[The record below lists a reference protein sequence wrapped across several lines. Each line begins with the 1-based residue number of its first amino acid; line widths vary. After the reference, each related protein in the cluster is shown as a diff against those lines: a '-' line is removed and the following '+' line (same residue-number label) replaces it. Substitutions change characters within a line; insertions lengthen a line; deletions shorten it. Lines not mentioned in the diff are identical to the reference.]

1 MICFLTL
8 QSQKAMPNTGIIVRD
23 HCRPANDFGGGLRLL
38 NVEFIT
44 EYVEEG
50 TGKSRFSFNQESGI
64 IFLVWKA
71 KCDVMD
77 ILLIV
82 LSLVAAYVLFVTVC
96 YLLIR
101 LLFPKIEVDD
111 SEEARPVRSRVNRY
125 ASRAE
130 RKQKN
135 LAY

>member
-1 MICFLTL
+1 MRRSVWHPFLIR
-8 QSQKAMPNTGIIVRD
+8 S
-23 HCRPANDFGGGLRLL
+23 
-38 NVEFIT
+38 
-44 EYVEEG
+44 
-50 TGKSRFSFNQESGI
+50 
-64 IFLVWKA
+64 A

-82 LSLVAAYVLFVTVC
+82 LSLVAAYVLFVSVS

-111 SEEARPVRSRVNRY
+111 IDEIKPVKSRTEAQY
-125 ASRAE
+125 ATRTV